1 MRFWRKIVN
10 QKELNAGRQEALEG
24 FDIPGRFVECV
35 PCGNGH
41 INDTYMVTFE
51 EENGLCRYSLQHMN
65 RSVFKDPVSLMN
77 NILHVTAYLKEQ
89 IRSQGGDPQRETLDF
104 VCTKTGEPYFVDS
117 YGEYWRAY
125 HFVEDAYALEEISN
139 PQDFYESAVAFG
151 HFQRMLA
158 DFPADSLTEKI
169 AGFHDTKARFAAFEQ
184 AVAADVC
191 HRAEG
196 VQQEIRFVRD
206 RYDVACVL
214 GDLLEAGKLPL
225 RVTHNDTKSN
235 NVLIDKATGRGL
247 CVIDLDTV
255 MPGLAVNDFGDS
267 IRFGASTGAEDEKDL
282 SKIWCDLELYETYMK
297 GFVEGCGGTLTDMEI
312 ECLPVGA
319 RVMTY
324 ECGMRFLTDYLSG
337 DTYFKTAYP
346 THNLDR
352 ARTQFKLV
360 WDMEQKWEKM
370 QAIAEKYKG
379 RA

>member
-24 FDIPGRFVECV
+24 FDIPGKFVECV

-51 EENGLCRYSLQHMN
+51 EEDGLCRYSLQHMN

-89 IRSQGGDPQRETLDF
+89 ILSQGGDPQRETLDF

-158 DFPADSLTEKI
+158 DFPADSLTETI

-184 AVAADVC
+184 AVEADVC

>member
-158 DFPADSLTEKI
+158 DFPADSLTETI

-184 AVAADVC
+184 AVEADVC

-282 SKIWCDLELYETYMK
+282 SKIWCDLDLYEIYMK

-319 RVMTY
+319 KVMTY
-324 ECGMRFLTDYLSG
+324 ECGMRFLTDYLAG

-360 WDMEQKWEKM
+360 WNMEQKWEKM
-370 QAIAEKYKG
+370 QEIAKKYKS
-379 RA
+379 

>member
-1 MRFWRKIVN
+1 MN
-10 QKELNAGRQEALEG
+10 QESLNAGRQEAIEG
-24 FDIPGRFVECV
+24 FEFQGKFVECV

-51 EENGLCRYSLQHMN
+51 DENGMSRYSLQHMN

-89 IRSQGGDPQRETLDF
+89 ISAQGGDPQRETLDF

-158 DFPADSLTEKI
+158 DFPADSLTETI

-184 AVAADVC
+184 AVEADVC
-191 HRAEG
+191 HRAEE

>member
-51 EENGLCRYSLQHMN
+51 EENGLCRYSLKHMN

-158 DFPADSLTEKI
+158 DFPADSLTETI

>member
-125 HFVEDAYALEEISN
+125 HFVEDAYALDEISN

-158 DFPADSLTEKI
+158 DFPADTLTETI
-169 AGFHDTKARFAAFEQ
+169 VGFHDTKLRFAAFEQ
-184 AVAADVC
+184 AVEADVC
-191 HRAEG
+191 HRAAE
-196 VQQEIRFVRD
+196 VQKEIQFVRD
-206 RYDVACVL
+206 RYEVAWIL
-214 GDLLEAGKLPL
+214 GDLLAQGKLPL

-235 NVLIDKATGRGL
+235 NVLIDNVTGKGL

-282 SKIWCDLELYETYMK
+282 SKIWCDLDLYEIYMK

-319 RVMTY
+319 KVMTY
-324 ECGMRFLTDYLSG
+324 ECGMRFLTDYLAG

-370 QAIAEKYKG
+370 QEIAKKYKS
-379 RA
+379 

>member
-1 MRFWRKIVN
+1 MN

-51 EENGLCRYSLQHMN
+51 EEDGLCRYSLQHMN

-89 IRSQGGDPQRETLDF
+89 ICSQGGDPQRETLDF

-158 DFPADSLTEKI
+158 DFPADSLTETI
-169 AGFHDTKARFAAFEQ
+169 AGFHDTKARFVAFEQ
-184 AVAADVC
+184 AVEADVC
-191 HRAEG
+191 HRAAE
-196 VQQEIRFVRD
+196 VQKEIQFVRD
-206 RYDVACVL
+206 RYEVACIL
-214 GDLLEAGKLPL
+214 GDLLAQGKLPL

-235 NVLIDKATGRGL
+235 NVLIDNVTGKGL

-282 SKIWCDLELYETYMK
+282 SKIWCDLDLYEIYMK

-319 RVMTY
+319 KVMTY
-324 ECGMRFLTDYLSG
+324 ECGMRFLTDYLAG

-360 WDMEQKWEKM
+360 WDMEKKWEKM
-370 QAIAEKYKG
+370 QEIAKKYKS
-379 RA
+379 

>member
-158 DFPADSLTEKI
+158 DFPADSLTETI

-184 AVAADVC
+184 AVEADVC

-196 VQQEIRFVRD
+196 VQQEIRFVRE

>member
-1 MRFWRKIVN
+1 MN

-24 FDIPGRFVECV
+24 FDIPGKFVECV

-158 DFPADSLTEKI
+158 DFPADSLTETI

-337 DTYFKTAYP
+337 DTYFNTAYP
-346 THNLDR
+346 TNNLDR

>member
-125 HFVEDAYALEEISN
+125 HFVENAYALEEISN

-158 DFPADSLTEKI
+158 DFPADSLTETI

-184 AVAADVC
+184 AVEADVC
-191 HRAEG
+191 HRAEE

>member
-10 QKELNAGRQEALEG
+10 QKELNAGRQEALKG
-24 FDIPGRFVECV
+24 FDIPGRFVACV

-51 EENGLCRYSLQHMN
+51 EEDGLCRYSLQHMN

-104 VCTKTGEPYFVDS
+104 VCTREGAPYFVDS

-125 HFVEDAYALEEISN
+125 HFVENAYALEEIRD

-151 HFQRMLA
+151 HFQEMLA
-158 DFPADSLTEKI
+158 DFPADTLTETI
-169 AGFHDTKARFAAFEQ
+169 AGFHDTKLRFAAFEQ
-184 AVAADVC
+184 AVEADVC
-191 HRAEG
+191 HRAAE
-196 VQQEIRFVRD
+196 VQKEIQFVRD
-206 RYDVACVL
+206 RYEVACIL
-214 GDLLEAGKLPL
+214 GDLLAQGKLPL

-235 NVLIDKATGRGL
+235 NVLIDNVTGKGL

-282 SKIWCDLELYETYMK
+282 SKIWCDLDLYEIYMK

-319 RVMTY
+319 KVMTY
-324 ECGMRFLTDYLSG
+324 ECGMRFLTDYLVG

-360 WDMEQKWEKM
+360 WDMEQKWGKM
-370 QAIAEKYKG
+370 QEIAKKYKS
-379 RA
+379 

>member
-158 DFPADSLTEKI
+158 DFPADSLTETI
-169 AGFHDTKARFAAFEQ
+169 AGFHDTKARFVAFEQ
-184 AVAADVC
+184 AVEADVC
-191 HRAEG
+191 HRAAE
-196 VQQEIRFVRD
+196 VHKEIQFVRD
-206 RYDVACVL
+206 RYEVACIL
-214 GDLLEAGKLPL
+214 GDLLAQGKLPL

-235 NVLIDKATGRGL
+235 NVLIDNVTGKGL

-282 SKIWCDLELYETYMK
+282 SKIWCDLDLYEIYMK

-319 RVMTY
+319 KVMTY
-324 ECGMRFLTDYLSG
+324 ECGMRFLTDYLAG

-370 QAIAEKYKG
+370 QEIAKKYKS
-379 RA
+379 